1 MACAAAAASAQGTIS
16 GRVTQADN
24 GRGVDHARVQAVR
37 GVLVE
42 ASTFTSED
50 GAYRLGNLTEGTY
63 TITVNRIGYEP
74 GSIASVHVG
83 AGGSA
88 TADLVLNAIPS
99 SLQQVVTT
107 VSRAPE
113 KVLDAPATVSVLTHE
128 TVNERPTTTLM
139 DHIAALP
146 GVDIARGGLLQA
158 NTVTR
163 GFNNIF
169 SGALLVLTDNRFAN
183 VPSLRANV
191 PYLIPTI
198 NEDVDRMEVVLGP
211 AAALYGPNAAGG
223 VLNIITRS
231 PFASQGTQLTMD
243 AGERSVFRGSGRTA
257 GLIGSKIGYKF
268 SYQYFSGHD
277 WRPPVRDPL
286 ELVSRDFNLVQHG
299 GEARIDFRP
308 TPATEIIA
316 NAGQSV
322 AVNAVEP
329 TGLGPGQV
337 KNWMYRT
344 YQLRARHNRLFAQ
357 AFMNTSNAGNSFLLR
372 TLQPIFDQSHQ
383 FAAEVQHGFDI
394 GRQSFIYGMD
404 YLRTTPNTGGTING
418 RNEND
423 DNITEVGGYLH
434 SVTHLS
440 QLLDVVAA
448 ARVDSHSRL
457 DSKIFSPRL
466 ALVFKPTDEQNFRV
480 TYNHAFST
488 PTSNNLFLDLLAGKI
503 PSSGPTLFGVRA
515 LGVPSTG
522 LTFIRSC
529 STGLGSFCM
538 RIPTLFGGTVTGGV
552 TTPIPADASL
562 LYKAAIG
569 AAASKLIAG
578 GVPAGIVSYL
588 GTLQPTSAQVGTQ
601 FRTLNSA
608 NGSFVDVA
616 PTDLRDVPR
625 ISAERTDSYEFGY
638 KAAVAKRLNVTLDV
652 WNDKKRNFVGPL
664 IVETPNV
671 FLQQSTLQ
679 SYLVAQLTPVV
690 GAAQA
695 AALAAAIA
703 PALAGTSGSSA
714 NTGVPLGVV
723 NFSQPNSS
731 APDVIVTYRNF
742 GKLSVWGSDLGTDFA
757 VNDLFTLAGTYSY
770 VNKDFFPRAEVG
782 GVQDISLNAP
792 KSKGSLSGRFHD
804 DSNGLAAELRWREVS
819 SFPVYSFINGTIPS
833 YGLVDAMFSVK
844 PDVLGGWMWSVNA
857 QNLLNKKHI
866 EFVGGGQIGR
876 LIMTRLQRN
885 F

>member
-1 MACAAAAASAQGTIS
+1 LRPFTS
-16 GRVTQADN
+16 
-24 GRGVDHARVQAVR
+24 VR
-37 GVLVE
+37 GH
-42 ASTFTSED
+42 
-50 GAYRLGNLTEGTY
+50 
-63 TITVNRIGYEP
+63 P
-74 GSIASVHVG
+74 P
-83 AGGSA
+83 
-88 TADLVLNAIPS
+88 TADLVLHAIPS

-113 KVLDAPATVSVLTHE
+113 KVLDAPATVSVVTHE

-139 DHIAALP
+139 DHITALP
-146 GVDIARGGLLQA
+146 GVDIAHGGLLQA

-191 PYLIPTI
+191 PYLIPTT

-231 PFASQGTQLTMD
+231 PFSSQGTQLTVD
-243 AGERSVFRGSGRTA
+243 AGERSTFRGSGRTA

-286 ELVSRDFNLVQHG
+286 ELVPRDFNLVQHG
-299 GEARIDFRP
+299 GEARVDFRP
-308 TPATEIIA
+308 TSSSEFIA
-316 NAGQSV
+316 NVGQSV

-337 KNWMYRT
+337 KDWTYRT
-344 YQLRARHNRLFAQ
+344 YQLRGRYNRFFAQ
-357 AFMNTSNAGNSFLLR
+357 AFMNTSNAGQSFLLR

-383 FAAEVQHGFDI
+383 FAAELQHGFDF
-394 GRQSFIYGMD
+394 GWQSFIYGMD
-404 YLRTTPNTGGTING
+404 YLKTTPNTGGTING

-423 DNITEVGGYLH
+423 DGITEVGGYVH

-440 QLLDVVAA
+440 QLFDVVAA

-457 DSKIFSPRL
+457 DAKIFSPRL

-480 TYNHAFST
+480 TFNHAFST
-488 PTSNNLFLDLLAGKI
+488 PTSNNLFLDLLAGRI
-503 PSSGPTLFGVRA
+503 PSTGTTLFGVRA

-522 LTFIRSC
+522 LQFMRNCT
-529 STGLGSFCM
+529 TGLGSFCM
-538 RIPTLFGGTVTGGV
+538 RVPAAFGGG
-552 TTPIPADASL
+552 TTPLPADAAL

-569 AAASKLIAG
+569 AAGAKLIAG
-578 GVPAGIVSYL
+578 GVPAAVVSYL

-608 NGSFVDVA
+608 NGSFLDVA
-616 PTDLRDVPR
+616 PTDLNDVPR
-625 ISAERTDSYEFGY
+625 ISAEITNSYEFGY
-638 KAAVAKRLNVTLDV
+638 KASIAKRFNVSLDV

-679 SYLVAQLTPVV
+679 AYLTAQLTPVV

-695 AALAAAIA
+695 AGLAAAIA

-723 NFSQPNSS
+723 NFSNPLSS

-742 GKLSVWGSDLGTDFA
+742 GKLSVWGSDIGTDFA
-757 VNDLFTLAGTYSY
+757 VNDLFTVGGTYSY
-770 VNKDFFPRAEVG
+770 VNKDFFPRTEVG

-792 KSKGSLSGRFHD
+792 KSKGSLSGRYHD
-804 DSNGLAAELRWREVS
+804 DRNGLAGELRWREVS
-819 SFPVYSFINGTIPS
+819 TFPVYSFINGTIPS

-857 QNLLNKKHI
+857 NNLFNKKHV